1 MSKDAIQQAQL
12 EDLAE
17 KTYTMQQ
24 YFQEFTDM
32 ERGEYDGIHGFQPD
46 QDGNEAYQEGYRSG
60 YEYAQRIGAEQDDR

>member
-24 YFQEFTDM
+24 YFQEFTDL
-32 ERGEYDGIHGFQPD
+32 ERGEYDGIHGFYPD
-46 QDGNEAYQEGYRSG
+46 RDGNEAYLEGYRTG
-60 YEYAQRIGAEQDDR
+60 YEYAQRIGANQDG

>member
-24 YFQEFTDM
+24 YFQEFTDL
-32 ERGEYDGIHGFQPD
+32 ERGEYDGIHGFHPD
-46 QDGNEAYQEGYRSG
+46 HDGNEAYLDGHRTGS
-60 YEYAQRIGAEQDDR
+60 EYAQRIGANQDG